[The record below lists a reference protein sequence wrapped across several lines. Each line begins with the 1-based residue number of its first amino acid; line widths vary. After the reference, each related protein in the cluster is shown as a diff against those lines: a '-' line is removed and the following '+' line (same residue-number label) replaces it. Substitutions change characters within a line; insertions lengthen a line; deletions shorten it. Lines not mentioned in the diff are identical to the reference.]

1 MGARLGARGAGA
13 GGTAT
18 AGPLQGALQDGL
30 SSAEVRVAVRKAEHR
45 DYTLQTSPFLDTS
58 TVQPRPGY
66 RGAARAL
73 VSPCTER
80 VTGNDSHVVLCGAP
94 SLILLMR

>member
-45 DYTLQTSPFLDTS
+45 DYTLQTSPFLDT
-58 TVQPRPGY
+58 VQPRPRY

-80 VTGNDSHVVLCGAP
+80 VTGNDSHVLLCGAP